1 MKVDPLAL
9 VQTIEHYLMLPKCEK
24 IRDAE
29 SMASEEENSEEDAD
43 DRLVSYLLLKIF
55 ITNRNSVSF
64 SMLII
69 IFFSSR
75 VRINIQGSI
84 KSNC

>member
-1 MKVDPLAL
+1 MKQCKGGPVKVDPLAL

-43 DRLVSYLLLKIF
+43 DRLVSYLLF
-55 ITNRNSVSF
+55 QS
-64 SMLII
+64 
-69 IFFSSR
+69 
-75 VRINIQGSI
+75 GH
-84 KSNC
+84 